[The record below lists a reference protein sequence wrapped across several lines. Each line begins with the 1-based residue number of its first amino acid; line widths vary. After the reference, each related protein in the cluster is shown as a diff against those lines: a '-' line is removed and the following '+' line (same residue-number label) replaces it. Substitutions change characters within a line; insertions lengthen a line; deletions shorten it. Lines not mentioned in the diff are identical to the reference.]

1 MTQTKLNFETDNEEH
16 LNNSS
21 KKHLMIDLMFNIQ
34 KLQILFKKINNHLI
48 NVVNANKNN
57 GNINNKDEIKIKVN
71 DRIIKN
77 IDSAEIAKENNIDED
92 FLKRMFNC

>member
-1 MTQTKLNFETDNEEH
+1 
-16 LNNSS
+16 
-21 KKHLMIDLMFNIQ
+21 MIDLMFNIQ